1 MGAHVH
7 PDSRVGQILKPAG
20 ELDPG
25 AESCGAGRREFP
37 SVGGAGRLSV
47 RGADGGKWRVGAGEL
62 QCECFRVQSR
72 NDRFIALPPDA
83 PTEVPARTDAI
94 RLQTKPAPDM
104 SRDENFDELERDA
117 DELEFRGNHAGDRGA
132 NGGQHA
138 AVFAVGV

>member
-1 MGAHVH
+1 MNFHRSVVQGVYPCVAQMAENGAWA
-7 PDSRVGQILKPAG
+7 PENYSA
-20 ELDPG
+20 
-25 AESCGAGRREFP
+25 
-37 SVGGAGRLSV
+37 SVSGCNLV
-47 RGADGGKWRVGAGEL
+47 TID
-62 QCECFRVQSR
+62 
-72 NDRFIALPPDA
+72 FIALPPDA